1 MGTLPPYRSDRTEI
15 LPRIKY
21 TYLCHAYVPTSL
33 LLHCVCTCVFSH
45 EPSTLSF
52 NSYSP
57 AAAHTLAHSG
67 QLSRLLAISLA
78 AIEQHATEEHSLR
91 VTAVTRLAT
100 GARYPTGSPS
110 YSWLQAIVSS

>member
-1 MGTLPPYRSDRTEI
+1 MPTCLPPSSSPVCAHVYFLMSRLHLVLIPIRRL
-15 LPRIKY
+15 LP
-21 TYLCHAYVPTSL
+21 
-33 LLHCVCTCVFSH
+33 
-45 EPSTLSF
+45 
-52 NSYSP
+52 
-57 AAAHTLAHSG
+57 TLAHSG